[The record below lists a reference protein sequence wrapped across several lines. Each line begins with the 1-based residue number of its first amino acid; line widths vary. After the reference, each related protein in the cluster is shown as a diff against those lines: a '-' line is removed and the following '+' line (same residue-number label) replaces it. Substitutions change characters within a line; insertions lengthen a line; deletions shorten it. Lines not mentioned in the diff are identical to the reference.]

1 MKKVLLAVF
10 SASLVVLLASCGTT
24 RMYSWYNYQEDY
36 YNYVKKSDKESMEN
50 LIKTYDMIITKQ
62 TESRGIVPPGIYAD
76 YGYLLLQSGKTK
88 EGKAMLEKEVEL
100 YPESAVFV
108 NSLLKRVK

>member
-1 MKKVLLAVF
+1 
-10 SASLVVLLASCGTT
+10 
-24 RMYSWYNYQEDY
+24 
-36 YNYVKKSDKESMEN
+36 MEN
-50 LIKTYDMIITKQ
+50 LIKTYDMIISKQ

>member
-36 YNYVKKSDKESMEN
+36 HNYVKKSDKESMEN
-50 LIKTYDMIITKQ
+50 LIKTYDMIISKQ

>member
-10 SASLVVLLASCGTT
+10 LASFVVLLASCGTT

-50 LIKTYDMIITKQ
+50 LIKTYDMIISKQ

-76 YGYLLLQSGKTK
+76 YGYLLLQNGKTK

>member
-1 MKKVLLAVF
+1 MKKVLLVVF
-10 SASLVVLLASCGTT
+10 SASLVMLLASCGTT
-24 RMYSWYNYQEDY
+24 KMYSWYDYQEDY

-50 LIKTYDMIITKQ
+50 LIKTYDMIISKQ

-76 YGYLLLQSGKTK
+76 YGYLLLQNGKTK

>member
-24 RMYSWYNYQEDY
+24 RMYSWYNQQEDY

>member
-24 RMYSWYNYQEDY
+24 KMYSWYDYQEDY

-50 LIKTYDMIITKQ
+50 LISLNFIMVAYAPKKQ
-62 TESRGIVPPGIYAD
+62 
-76 YGYLLLQSGKTK
+76 
-88 EGKAMLEKEVEL
+88 
-100 YPESAVFV
+100 
-108 NSLLKRVK
+108 